1 MSLALCFVKYIIP
14 IITIVVVGIVLY
26 IVTLLLDMLPMDA
39 SFKQI
44 AKVLCVLVAV
54 LIVIVRALPLLGV
67 AA

>member
-1 MSLALCFVKYIIP
+1 MTAALIAL
-14 IITIVVVGIVLY
+14 IITIIVVGIVLY

-39 SFKQI
+39 NFKQI